1 MRQIQVQMIQTK
13 ANKEHVKHSGFIP
26 RSIEFGLIGEL
37 ETVVD
42 EHGQESFG
50 NLQKRFA
57 RAD

>member
-1 MRQIQVQMIQTK
+1 VKKPRNKIRQVQVEMLLAK

-26 RSIEFGLIGEL
+26 RSIEFRLIREL

-50 NLQKRFA
+50 NL
-57 RAD
+57 